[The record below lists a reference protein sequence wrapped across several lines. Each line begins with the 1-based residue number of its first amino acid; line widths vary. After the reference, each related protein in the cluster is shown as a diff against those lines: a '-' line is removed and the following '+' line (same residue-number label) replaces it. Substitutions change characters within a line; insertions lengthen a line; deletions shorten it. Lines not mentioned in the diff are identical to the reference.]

1 MPLNYTVTTL
11 ALLFC
16 WEDAVIAEI
25 VTLLVGL
32 SERKWIEMKCV
43 VIEAERMVNKGVLS
57 KDQQHLHLVACWF

>member
-1 MPLNYTVTTL
+1 VPLNYTVTTL

-43 VIEAERMVNKGVLS
+43 VIEAERLIKEY
-57 KDQQHLHLVACWF
+57 